1 MEKRRGRNRA
11 TPIGS
16 GYFLLIILG
25 LMLITFAT
33 GLIVYPIATD
43 VSNELFIKNPCLMW
57 VFVIFILIFGSSLY
71 WLGERQGKKS
81 M

>member
-1 MEKRRGRNRA
+1 MVKGRGRNRA

-33 GLIVYPIATD
+33 GLIAYPIATD
-43 VSNELFIKNPCLMW
+43 VSNQLFTQNPCLMW
-57 VFVIFILIFGSSLY
+57 VFIVCILILGSSLY
-71 WLGERQGKKS
+71 WLGNRQGKKQ